1 MDISLAAILPQIFT
15 GLVLGMLFVLLAVG
29 LSLIFGLMTVVNF
42 SHGALYMLGAYCT
55 VFLLTFTKS
64 FWVALVVAPLI
75 IGAFGLLMERFLIRR
90 LYGRSPDDPLLLTFG
105 LSLVLVETAK
115 LIWGKIG
122 LTLDPPK
129 ELGGV
134 VNLGF
139 MVFPAYRLFVIAV
152 TLAVLIALWAFL
164 TRTNVGLIIRAG
176 TRDPLMVRA
185 LGIDLNRIW
194 LLVFGI
200 GCALAGLAGAL
211 AGPMRGAYAEMG
223 VTMVI
228 ESFVVIVVGGMGSLL
243 GAVVA
248 GILMGQVVG
257 ITTLL
262 APKLAEIMVFV
273 VMALVLLVRPS
284 GIFGEAGLAE

>member
-55 VFLLTFTKS
+55 VFILTFTKS

-152 TLAVLIALWAFL
+152 TLVVLIALWAFL

-257 ITTLL
+257 ITTFL